1 MKEERGQSDMKEL
14 AQGLGGA
21 VVTWLGHATI
31 HMRTAAGTSI
41 LIDPWIEGNP
51 SFPKQYRMPERIDLL
66 LITHGHDDHFHDA
79 VPMAKK
85 YKPKVVGIFEVITW
99 MQQHGVSQET
109 TQGMNL
115 GGSFRFKDVT
125 ATMVEAKH
133 SSSIQDGDKLIY
145 GGNPAGYMLALD
157 GGPSIYVAGD
167 TSLFG
172 DMQLFK
178 ELYAPALGILPIGDN
193 YTMGPKDAAMAAKYL
208 GLKQVLPVHYGTFPA
223 LTGSPAEL
231 STYLEG
237 SNIEVLEAKAGEE
250 IR

>member
-1 MKEERGQSDMKEL
+1 MTE
-14 AQGLGGA
+14 ATQGLGGA
-21 VVTWLGHATI
+21 VVTWLGHATV

-41 LIDPWIEGNP
+41 LIDPWMEGNP
-51 SFPKQYRMPERIDLL
+51 RFPKDYRMPERIDLL
-66 LITHGHDDHFHDA
+66 LITHGHDDHFHDGVA
-79 VPMAKK
+79 VAKK
-85 YKPKVVGIFEVITW
+85 YKPKVLGMNELITW
-99 MQQHGVSQET
+99 MQQHGVPEEIT
-109 TQGMNL
+109 NGMNL

-133 SSSIQDGDKLIY
+133 SSSIKDGDKLIY

-157 GGPSIYVAGD
+157 RGPTVYIAGD

-172 DMQLFK
+172 DMRLFK
-178 ELYAPALGILPIGDN
+178 ELYAPSFGILPIGDN
-193 YTMGPKDAAMAAKYL
+193 YTMGPKHAALAAKYL
-208 GLKQVLPVHYGTFPA
+208 GVERVLPVHYGTFPV

-237 SNIEVLEAKAGEE
+237 SGIEVLQVKAGEE